1 MGRGF
6 NDVIDNGFN
15 MNDLEKRI
23 RRGESFLVASDGQFL
38 GKLCLNRY
46 DQDGVCNEYG
56 RYGSR
61 YSSTSIFNQY
71 STYGSVYSA
80 LSPFSQYTHT
90 PPKVYLRGQLWGLLT
105 VNTRIYARILNPHE
119 LNNWM
124 AENGL
129 NY

>member
-1 MGRGF
+1 MSE
-6 NDVIDNGFN
+6 IDI
-15 MNDLEKRI
+15 RI

-38 GKLCLNRY
+38 GKLCLNRF
-46 DQDGVCNEYG
+46 DVDGVCNEYG

-71 STYGSVYSA
+71 STYGSQYSA
-80 LSPFSQYTHT
+80 LSPFNQYTQS
-90 PPKVYLRGQLWGLLT
+90 PPRIYLRGALWGLLT
-105 VNTRIYARILNPHE
+105 TNPWINTRKLNPYE

-124 AENGL
+124 YINGL